1 MKDWIQRIPLLQENY
16 HLEMLEKVTAR
27 RKSEVVYPEQQNI
40 FYALEQT
47 SFDDVRVVILGQD
60 PYHGPGQAH
69 GLAFSVPEGVKA
81 PPTLVNIFKEI
92 SADIYQ
98 GKRKDFST
106 DLTRWAEQGVLL
118 LNTILTVPAGQAG
131 AHRKLGWKQLSDDI
145 IAQLSK
151 QKKSL
156 VFLLWGN
163 PAREKKSLIDG
174 QKHLVLEAP
183 HPSPL
188 SAFRGFL
195 GCRHFSQTNEYLQ
208 AQGMPPVQW

>member
-1 MKDWIQRIPLLQENY
+1 MKDWIKRIPLLQENY
-16 HLEMLEKVTAR
+16 HLEMLKKVATR
-27 RKSEVVYPEQQNI
+27 RKSEVVYPEQAKI

-98 GKRKDFST
+98 GKRKAFNT
-106 DLTRWAEQGVLL
+106 DLTRWAAQGILL
-118 LNTILTVPAGQAG
+118 LNTVLTVQQGKAG
-131 AHRKLGWKQLSDDI
+131 AHRKLGWQQFSDEI
-145 IAQLSK
+145 IAELSE
-151 QKKSL
+151 QKESL

-163 PAREKKSLIDG
+163 PAREKKPLIDAE
-174 QKHLVLEAP
+174 KHLILEAP

-195 GCRHFSQTNEYLQ
+195 GCRHFSQTNKYLQ
-208 AQGMPPVQW
+208 EQGMTPVEW

>member
-1 MKDWIQRIPLLQENY
+1 MKDWIKRIPLLQENY
-16 HLEMLEKVTAR
+16 HLEMLAKVSALR
-27 RKSEVVYPEQQNI
+27 EREVIYPEQAKI
-40 FYALEQT
+40 FCALEET

-98 GKRKDFST
+98 GKRKEFNSN
-106 DLTRWAEQGVLL
+106 LTRWAKQGVLL
-118 LNTILTVPAGQAG
+118 LNTVLTVQQGKAG
-131 AHRKLGWKQLSDDI
+131 AHRKLGWQQFSDEI
-145 IAQLSK
+145 IAQLSQ
-151 QKKSL
+151 QKESL

-163 PAREKKSLIDG
+163 PAREKKPLIDPE
-174 QKHLVLEAP
+174 KHLILEAP

-195 GCRHFSQTNEYLQ
+195 GCRHFSQTNKYLQ
-208 AQGMPPVQW
+208 EQGMTPVQW